1 MSNFRFRAAAAL
13 ELRQKQEDAAA
24 IARSTAI
31 AALSE
36 ARERWEQADRGRRD
50 AQALQMDRQR
60 HGTDVAAIDWHRN
73 WITRLTALGEQLK
86 TAIDARALAL
96 QQADRAW
103 RDARR
108 RRLTLERMRER
119 ALRRF
124 QHEQQR
130 RELAVINELATLRHG
145 APDMWRDDS

>member
-1 MSNFRFRAAAAL
+1 MSTFRFRARAAL

-36 ARERWEQADRGRRD
+36 ARTRSDDAHEARRR
-50 AQALQMDRQR
+50 AQVTQMDRQR
-60 HGTDVAAIDWHRN
+60 HGTDVSAIDWHRN
-73 WITRLTALGEQLK
+73 WITRLTALAEQLK
-86 TAIDARALAL
+86 AEIDARALAL
-96 QQADRAW
+96 QHAERAW
-103 RDARR
+103 REARR

-119 ALRRF
+119 AFRRF
-124 QHEQQR
+124 QHDQQR

-145 APDMWRDDS
+145 APDMWRDES